1 MSYSALY
8 IKKGQKT
15 LKILGVVA
23 CVSFFIGII
32 FFVRQIGRQNGWQKT
47 SGIDKLYV
55 VNRSPHGFEVVWST
69 KNPVKEDQWVEVG
82 TRKETYTIMSTFET
96 IGNVNHAV
104 VTDLK
109 PDTTY
114 YFRIRVGTK
123 TYTLPSLVV
132 QTIHTPKEVKEKP
145 VSPAY
150 GKVMLPS
157 TRPYGNGV
165 LIYEIDGYYPLAVT
179 TKETGEWLIPLTG
192 LVERKSDTISSVKDS
207 TQVLIKLFSYPEGNI
222 RTTVGQTRPL
232 KQAMTAGTSLHIA
245 KTSQKTDESVVL
257 GTSTQNAPQVP
268 SEISTI
274 VYPKENAI
282 IPGNTPLIKGTG
294 PIASNVNVLIQGP
307 TKQYSYRAKANET
320 GNWLIENPI
329 VLEPGRYTIHVS
341 INNDGG
347 TPILLRRTFNIIKSG
362 EQVLGVATGTP
373 TLVPTMPQ
381 VVPTYSSPTIV
392 PTNTLSPTTAIL
404 PTRFIPTATPPVTG
418 GGMSGF
424 LLGSLF
430 CIIIGAGLVIAF

>member
-1 MSYSALY
+1 MTYSALY

-15 LKILGVVA
+15 LAILGVVA
-23 CVSFFIGII
+23 LVSFFVGITLFI
-32 FFVRQIGRQNGWQKT
+32 RQIGKQNGWQKT

-55 VNRSPHGFEVVWST
+55 VNRSPHGFEVIWST
-69 KNPVKEDQWVEVG
+69 KNATKEDQWVEAG
-82 TRKETYTIMSTFET
+82 TKKDTFTIASTFEN
-96 IGNVNHAV
+96 IGSVNHA
-104 VTDLK
+104 TITGLK
-109 PDTTY
+109 PDTNY
-114 YFRIRVGTK
+114 YFRVRVGTK
-123 TYTLPSLVV
+123 TYNLPSLIS
-132 QTIHTPKEVKEKP
+132 QTIRTPKEVKEKP

-157 TRPYGNGV
+157 TRPYANGF
-165 LIYEIDGYYPLAVT
+165 LIYEIDGYYPLAVM

-192 LVERKSDTISSVKDS
+192 LVERKSNTIASIADS
-207 TQVLIKLFSYPEGNI
+207 NQVLIKLFSYPDGNI

-245 KTSQKTDESVVL
+245 QTLKKTDESVL
-257 GTSTQNAPQVP
+257 GSSTQSSPQVP
-268 SEISTI
+268 SETSTI

-307 TKQYSYRAKANET
+307 TKQYSYRTKANET
-320 GNWLIENPI
+320 GNWLVQNPI

-341 INNDGG
+341 IDSDSV
-347 TPILLRRTFNIIKSG
+347 TPIILRRSFSIIKSG

-373 TLVPTMPQ
+373 TLVPTMPPI
-381 VVPTYSSPTIV
+381 VPTYSSPTIT
-392 PTNTLSPTTAIL
+392 PINTLYPTTAIL
-404 PTRFIPTATPPVTG
+404 PTRFVPTATPPVTG

-424 LLGSLF
+424 LFGSLF
-430 CIIIGAGLVIAF
+430 CIIVGAGLVIAF